1 MPQRD
6 RSLIRPDLH
15 EFPNRL
21 AVITHRPTLD
31 LFAWGVF
38 LSLRFAK
45 CNKRLSNRSINGFL
59 RQLVDLS
66 ELAES
71 YAGLT
76 EMDIGR
82 LLDIKE
88 FVEIS
93 HE

>member
-1 MPQRD
+1 
-6 RSLIRPDLH
+6 
-15 EFPNRL
+15 
-21 AVITHRPTLD
+21 
-31 LFAWGVF
+31 
-38 LSLRFAK
+38 
-45 CNKRLSNRSINGFL
+45 
-59 RQLVDLS
+59 LVDLS

-76 EMDIGR
+76 EMDIRR